1 MGEIMATT
9 TTHMPAEGHVPEYF
23 LRTFSSEQEANAFR
37 DGLEFFE
44 QYVEVED
51 VFEDSEE
58 TWAVKFR
65 RVA

>member
-9 TTHMPAEGHVPEYF
+9 TTPVPVEGF

-58 TWAVKFR
+58 TRAVKFR